1 MILNKILE
9 ILKNNP
15 KGLDKYEYFIDN
27 NYLTLRV
34 YHSYNYNV
42 NSFLDIDNIVFIIK
56 GSNKLEII
64 YNIKEYLK

>member
-15 KGLDKYEYFIDN
+15 KGLDDYRYFIDDN
-27 NYLTLRV
+27 HLTLYV
-34 YHSYNYNV
+34 HHNHNYNV
-42 NSFLDIDNIVFIIK
+42 NSFLDIDNIVFVIK
-56 GSNKLEII
+56 DSNKLEIT

>member
-15 KGLDKYEYFIDN
+15 KGLNDYQYFIDDD
-27 NYLTLRV
+27 YLTLHV
-34 YHSYNYNV
+34 HHNYNYNV
-42 NSFLDIDNIVFIIK
+42 NSFLDIDNIVFVIK
-56 GSNKLEII
+56 DSNKLEIT